1 VIEQNVRL
9 NPHFCHPA
17 RELNAVSLNDATEK
31 PICPT
36 RTQEPPTSG
45 QRCVIGEMESIMKTK
60 EEWRRHL
67 NDAVNASMDP
77 MVYSVHWARD
87 PRCIQAGKSHRR
99 VGLSATS
106 VSVCRLWSAVGA
118 RGWY

>member
-1 VIEQNVRL
+1 
-9 NPHFCHPA
+9 
-17 RELNAVSLNDATEK
+17 
-31 PICPT
+31 
-36 RTQEPPTSG
+36 
-45 QRCVIGEMESIMKTK
+45 MKTR

-67 NDAVNASMDP
+67 SDLMNASLDP

-99 VGLSATS
+99 VGLSAS
-106 VSVCRLWSAVGA
+106 SGAVCRLWSSTEI